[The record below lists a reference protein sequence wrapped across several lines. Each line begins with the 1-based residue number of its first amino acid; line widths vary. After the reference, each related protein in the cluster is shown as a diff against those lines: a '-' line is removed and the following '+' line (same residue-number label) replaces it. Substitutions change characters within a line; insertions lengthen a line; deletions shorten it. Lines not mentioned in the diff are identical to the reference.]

1 MFYNRSVNETLNA
14 LKSSKDGLT
23 SRQISKRLI
32 EYGFNELKKE
42 KGFSVIGLF
51 FRQFNDFLVLVLFI
65 ALIVSLFLN
74 NNLEAITIGAIL
86 VLNAILGFVQEYK
99 ANKALVLL
107 RSMISMKAKVI
118 RDKVEKVIPVRELVV
133 GDIIVVEEG
142 DKVPADARIIE
153 QVNLQTQE
161 ASLTGES
168 TPVVKSD
175 MVLKGKVDLAD
186 QSNMVFSGTTIVSGR
201 AKAVVTATGMNTEF
215 GKIAGLVQKIK
226 EEETTLHLKFKEF
239 GKLLALVIIG
249 ICFLIFF
256 IGVYRDISLVTMF
269 MTAIALA
276 VSAIP
281 EGMPIVI
288 TLALALGAHKILKKK
303 SLVKKLKSIETLGEV
318 TVICSDKTGT
328 LTKNEMTVKELFVNN
343 NIKVTGSG
351 YEIKGDFLLNGKKIN
366 INSLKLLLKIS
377 ANCNNSVLE
386 SFVGDPTEL
395 ALMVLAKKGNV
406 DRDKNRVGEIPFNA
420 SKRFMKTIYRVDNK
434 EIGYLKGAPEVILD
448 MCDYYNINGITRRLN
463 DNYRNFILKEN
474 NNMTSK
480 ALRVLGVAYEE
491 SGKVIFTGLIG
502 MIDPP
507 RREVKEAIKLCKI
520 AGIKVVMVTGDHK
533 NTAKAIADEIGISG
547 GVLEGKNLDSL
558 NDYELSEVIKKT
570 SVFARVSSEHKVRL
584 LNAYQRAN
592 EIVAMTGD
600 GVNDAPALKKANV
613 GIAMS
618 IKGTD
623 VSRDAADIVLV
634 DDNFSTI
641 VSAIKEGRII
651 YDNIKKFLKF
661 LLSVNFDEILL
672 VLFSIIAG
680 LPLPLLPLQIL
691 WINLITDSLP
701 ALALGVDTPQSNV
714 MRRKPRN
721 VKESLFEGMW
731 DYILIGGILAFL
743 VCLYVY
749 LTNYQVDIVKARTM
763 VLTTAVIFEFFFV
776 FSFRD
781 SKKTIFEM
789 DFFSNMFLI
798 WAVVISLGLHL
809 LLLYTPL
816 SVAFSVVPL
825 GFMDWLKI
833 ILLSTVGLVFFEVK
847 KLVVRLWK

>member
-1 MFYNRSVNETLNA
+1 
-14 LKSSKDGLT
+14 
-23 SRQISKRLI
+23 
-32 EYGFNELKKE
+32 
-42 KGFSVIGLF
+42 
-51 FRQFNDFLVLVLFI
+51 
-65 ALIVSLFLN
+65 
-74 NNLEAITIGAIL
+74 
-86 VLNAILGFVQEYK
+86 
-99 ANKALVLL
+99 
-107 RSMISMKAKVI
+107 
-118 RDKVEKVIPVRELVV
+118 
-133 GDIIVVEEG
+133 
-142 DKVPADARIIE
+142 
-153 QVNLQTQE
+153 
-161 ASLTGES
+161 
-168 TPVVKSD
+168 
-175 MVLKGKVDLAD
+175 
-186 QSNMVFSGTTIVSGR
+186 
-201 AKAVVTATGMNTEF
+201 
-215 GKIAGLVQKIK
+215 
-226 EEETTLHLKFKEF
+226 
-239 GKLLALVIIG
+239 
-249 ICFLIFF
+249 
-256 IGVYRDISLVTMF
+256 
-269 MTAIALA
+269 
-276 VSAIP
+276 
-281 EGMPIVI
+281 
-288 TLALALGAHKILKKK
+288 
-303 SLVKKLKSIETLGEV
+303 
-318 TVICSDKTGT
+318 
-328 LTKNEMTVKELFVNN
+328 
-343 NIKVTGSG
+343 
-351 YEIKGDFLLNGKKIN
+351 
-366 INSLKLLLKIS
+366 
-377 ANCNNSVLE
+377 
-386 SFVGDPTEL
+386 
-395 ALMVLAKKGNV
+395 MVLAKKGNV

-721 VKESLFEGMW
+721 VKESLFDGMW